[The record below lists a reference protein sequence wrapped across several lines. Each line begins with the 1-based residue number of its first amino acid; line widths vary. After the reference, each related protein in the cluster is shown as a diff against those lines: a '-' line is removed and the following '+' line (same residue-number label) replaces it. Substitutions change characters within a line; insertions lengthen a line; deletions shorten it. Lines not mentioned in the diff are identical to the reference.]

1 MNPVPEASP
10 ESVRTLP
17 QGVLVGSLCPICERN
32 ELQGRQTVCSA
43 ACRRE
48 RSRQRERQSLRDE
61 VMALRARADD
71 LLSKI
76 EALDR
81 PRRRRRRD
89 P

>member
-1 MNPVPEASP
+1 MGS

-17 QGVLVGSLCPICERN
+17 AAVLVGSLCPVCREN

-43 ACRRE
+43 ACRRK
-48 RSRQRERQSLRDE
+48 RSRQRERQALRDE
-61 VMALRARADD
+61 VLVLRTQADE
-71 LLSKI
+71 LLLKI

-81 PRRRRRRD
+81 PRRRRRG